1 MAEPTPF
8 PAEKTAVLTGAASL
22 RGIGRAAARRLAG
35 QGWSIA
41 ILDLDADEAQAAA
54 AELGAENGVKT
65 IGLGTDVSDGGV
77 RGASHCRG

>member
-8 PAEKTAVLTGAASL
+8 PAEKTAVLTGAASP

-41 ILDLDADEAQAAA
+41 ILDLDS
-54 AELGAENGVKT
+54 G
-65 IGLGTDVSDGGV
+65 
-77 RGASHCRG
+77 